1 MCRSLAPLG
10 MTGKLAYLAFPMKG
24 SIADRIPEAVTAS
37 LRAESRVLLA
47 VSGGIDSMVLL
58 HAARATVDPG
68 RLVVA
73 TFDHASGPHS
83 AKAVDLVQRVV
94 MSAALPLVIGK
105 GAPHERPSEA
115 VWRDDRLAFL
125 KAAAAEHRATI
136 CTAHTRDDQV
146 ETVLFRELRGSG
158 PRGLAG
164 LAAHGDTRRPLLE
177 FGRADVS
184 DYARA
189 AGVEWV
195 DDPTNLDRGY
205 SRNRLRHD
213 LIPAMRAVCPGIEDA
228 LVDVGERAA
237 RWRADVDAHID
248 ARIRFDV
255 DRDLETLEVE
265 RQSLAGYGDDALGV
279 IWPALLSRLGI
290 AADWRGTRRLV
301 AFTTGGSTGQRMQLS
316 GGWTVHRR
324 REGFEVRRGS
334 R

>member
-1 MCRSLAPLG
+1 
-10 MTGKLAYLAFPMKG
+10 MKG
-24 SIADRIPEAVTAS
+24 SIVDRIQGAVAAS
-37 LRAESRVLLA
+37 LPGESRALLA

-58 HAARATVDPG
+58 HAARTVVDPR

-83 AKAVDLVQRVV
+83 AKAVDLVQRVA
-94 MSAALPLVIGK
+94 MSEGLPVVIGQ
-105 GAPHERPSEA
+105 GTPSERPSEA
-115 VWRDDRLAFL
+115 GWRDDRLAFL
-125 KAAAAEHRATI
+125 RTAAAERQAMI

-164 LAAHGDTRRPLLE
+164 LAAHGDTRRPLLP
-177 FGRADVS
+177 FGRSDVS

-213 LIPAMRAVCPGIEDA
+213 LIPALRAARPGIEDA
-228 LVDVGERAA
+228 LVDLGDRAA

-248 ARIRFDV
+248 RRIRFDV
-255 DRDLETLEVE
+255 DRELETLEVE
-265 RQSLAGYGDDALGV
+265 RQSLAGYGDDALGI

-301 AFTTGGSTGQRMQLS
+301 AFTTEGSTGQRIQLS
-316 GGWTVHRR
+316 GGWTVYRR
-324 REGFEVRRGS
+324 RQGFEVRRGS

>member
-1 MCRSLAPLG
+1 MQIPRF
-10 MTGKLAYLAFPMKG
+10 TRDDKKVAYLTFRMKG
-24 SIADRIPEAVTAS
+24 SIVDRIQATIRAS
-37 LRAESRVLLA
+37 LPAESRALLA

-58 HAARATVDPG
+58 HGARSIIDPR

-83 AKAVDLVQRVV
+83 AKAVDLVQRAA
-94 MSAALPLVIGK
+94 MSAGIAVVIGK
-105 GAPHERPSEA
+105 GAPNERPSEA

-125 KAAAAEHRATI
+125 EAAAAEHRATI

-164 LAAHGDTRRPLLE
+164 LATRGDTRRPLLV
-177 FGRADVS
+177 FGRAEVS

-189 AGVEWV
+189 SGVEWV
-195 DDPTNLDRGY
+195 DDPTNLDRAY

-213 LIPAMRAVCPGIEDA
+213 LLPSMRGVCPGIEDT
-228 LVDVGERAA
+228 LVEIGERAA

-265 RQSLAGYGDDALGV
+265 RQSLAGYSDDALGI

-301 AFTTGGSTGQRMQLS
+301 AFTTGGSTGQRIQLS

-324 REGFEVRRGS
+324 GQGFEVRRGS
-334 R
+334 G